1 MSEWRDISTAPKDG
15 TLVDLWCINHLR
27 WDKAGQRVTSVSW
40 GTVSDWMGNERQDW
54 QHGHGEDFEPTHW
67 MPLPAP
73 PAAMDTPKGG
83 DDSIEAQRAHDAG
96 RRG

>member
-40 GTVSDWMGNERQDW
+40 GAVSDWMGNERQDW

-73 PAAMDTPKGG
+73 PAAMDTT
-83 DDSIEAQRAHDAG
+83 EG
-96 RRG
+96 RR